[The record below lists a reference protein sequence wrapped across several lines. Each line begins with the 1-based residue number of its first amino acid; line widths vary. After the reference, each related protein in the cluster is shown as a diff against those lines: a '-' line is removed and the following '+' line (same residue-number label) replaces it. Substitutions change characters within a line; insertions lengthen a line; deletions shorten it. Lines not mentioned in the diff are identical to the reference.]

1 MNIKELIIK
10 NNPNAP
16 KDSKRLIAFFIMEDG
31 KTKRKKFGQ
40 YQSGGTFFDGA
51 TQEKRE
57 AYIKR
62 HQARENFN
70 DIMTAGALSRW
81 ILWEDTN
88 RSKLEKLI
96 NRKFGIK
103 KVKIQITKQ

>member
-1 MNIKELIIK
+1 MEIKELIIK

-16 KDSKRLIAFFIMEDG
+16 KDGKRAIAFFIMDDG

-40 YQSGGTFFDGA
+40 YKSLGTFFDGA
-51 TQEKRE
+51 SEEKKN

-62 HQARENFN
+62 HQVRENFN

-81 ILWEDTN
+81 VLWEDTN

-96 NRKFGIK
+96 NRKFGIP